1 MSKSKIRPFFRGIG
15 PFCFLLFLSLGILPG
30 QTRQSGP
37 APARPFYLELSGS
50 AYDRGLQHGKALKS
64 EIAEMIRLWKL
75 DVQQSGK
82 KDPDL
87 VISEF
92 LSKTDFLQ
100 AIKKWTPELLEE
112 VRGIGDGSGQ
122 PFNTILSYQLV
133 DEIWVYYDEL
143 DAQGCSC
150 LGVAKAGT
158 HPAYVG
164 QNMDLESW
172 RHGSQT
178 VLHILQ
184 SPDSP
189 EQLIFTSAGLIAL
202 NGVNGHSIGVCA
214 NTVMELAASRNGLPV
229 AFFIRGLLSKKSEE
243 SALDFIKN
251 VRYASGQNYVVG
263 IGDKVYDYE
272 TSALKI
278 ARYLPLA
285 GGSVVYHTNH
295 AIVNDALKPW
305 WAARLRKLTA
315 DELRKTNSYVRL
327 GALKTRLS
335 KDAMDIDE
343 SRIKETLRS
352 KDSKEHPVCRPLG
365 NGLTAYTFGSTI
377 MTLSDHPSLQVTVG
391 PPDANDYILFTFQPQ
406 VARTSDK

>member
-1 MSKSKIRPFFRGIG
+1 MSKGKIRSFFRGLG
-15 PFCFLLFLSLGILPG
+15 PLFFLLFLFLGTLSG
-30 QTRQSGP
+30 QTRQSGQ

-75 DVQQSGK
+75 DVQLSGK
-82 KDPDL
+82 KDPDS

-122 PFNTILSYQLV
+122 PFNTIFSYQLV
-133 DEIWVYYDEL
+133 DEMWVYYDEL
-143 DAQGCSC
+143 DSQGCSC
-150 LGVAKAGT
+150 LGVAKAGS

-184 SPDSP
+184 SSGSP

-202 NGVNGHSIGVCA
+202 NGVNGLSVGVCA

-229 AFFIRGLLSKKSEE
+229 AFFIRGLLSKDSEE
-243 SALDFIKN
+243 SALEFIKN
-251 VRYASGQNYVVG
+251 IRYASGQNYVVG

-278 ARYLPLA
+278 VRYSPLA

-305 WAARLRKLTA
+305 WAARLRKLTS
-315 DELRKTNSYVRL
+315 DELRITNSYVRL
-327 GALKTRLS
+327 AALEARLS
-335 KDAMDIDE
+335 KEALAIDE
-343 SRIKETLRS
+343 SVIKETLRS

-365 NGLTAYTFGSTI
+365 SGSTAYTFGSTL

-391 PPDANDYILFTFQPQ
+391 PPDVNEYILFSFQSQ
-406 VARTSDK
+406 VARTSGK